1 MTTKLINKCLNC
13 NTDAKEFAVSDDYD
27 YFTKEFDEVM
37 YECLTCGETYEGSD
51 LAEEQQ

>member
-1 MTTKLINKCLNC
+1 MKTQGITKCINCD
-13 NTDAKEFAVSDDYD
+13 TDAKEFAMSDDYD

-51 LAEEQQ
+51 LMEEVL